1 MPPSH
6 IVCVGD
12 IPLLHRRG
20 CSSSPRLVQPLRKV
34 VFFLP
39 WKNFTIRC
47 RSAVSDGDVS
57 LKGGSHYCKY
67 SGGTRP
73 AAWKTHFPN
82 TALLLAAD
90 LSSFSCRRRRF
101 SNRRRLHPLTDIK
114 SEQMAVFSGSSSKV
128 QRNFLLVS
136 RWGG

>member
-39 WKNFTIRC
+39 WKSFTVRC

-57 LKGGSHYCKY
+57 LKAGSHYCKY

-90 LSSFSCRRRRF
+90 LFLSPVAAAGSPIEGVCT
-101 SNRRRLHPLTDIK
+101 RRLILK
-114 SEQMAVFSGSSSKV
+114 
-128 QRNFLLVS
+128 VS
-136 RWGG
+136 RCSQVAHQRCRETFSWFHVGEDK